1 MSTYTTYKIQSSNKS
16 LEEVTSEINFLCF
29 NAYSPDY
36 RQGDERIVANSL
48 YAYERFLALLIQ
60 GFTGFVLEPELQ
72 GVILMMI
79 LFGLRMITKEQIVW
93 E

>member
-1 MSTYTTYKIQSSNKS
+1 MVRVNINGSKKFLKSKTLWVSTI
-16 LEEVTSEINFLCF
+16 
-29 NAYSPDY
+29 
-36 RQGDERIVANSL
+36 G
-48 YAYERFLALLIQ
+48 FLAFLIQ